1 MRVGNRIRSS
11 VSLALLLA
19 AVLFSAATVIQAQTF
34 DALVFDYDAGTL
46 KSLKNGM
53 TVKVSADIGDI
64 EFVQQCEGDNPIGLA
79 LGVNPV
85 TFRFD
90 YANGYSFTATGH
102 IMVTSHVDIPV
113 EMTDPFLGLSF
124 LAHMRIDSTNQHR
137 GRDWPRVGD
146 EVIGAVELVIGSDPP
161 VGSGVYRIV
170 RPQAN

>member
-1 MRVGNRIRSS
+1 MRVGNRMRSS
-11 VSLALLLA
+11 VSFPLLLA
-19 AVLFSAATVIQAQTF
+19 AVLFSAAPAIQAQTF
-34 DALVFDYDAGTL
+34 DALVFDHDAGAL

-53 TVKVSADIGDI
+53 TVTAGADIGDL
-64 EFVQQCEGDNPIGLA
+64 EFLQQCEGDNPINLV

-85 TFRFD
+85 AFHFD

-124 LAHMRIDSTNQHR
+124 LAHLRIDSTNQHR
-137 GRDWPRVGD
+137 GQDWPRVGD

-161 VGSGVYRIV
+161 IGSGVYRIV